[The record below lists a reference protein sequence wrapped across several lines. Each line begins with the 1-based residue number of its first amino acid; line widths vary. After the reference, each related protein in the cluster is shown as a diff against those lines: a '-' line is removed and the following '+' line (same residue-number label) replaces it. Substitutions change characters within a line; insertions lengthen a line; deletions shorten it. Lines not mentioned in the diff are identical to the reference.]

1 MCYCAVEDGDLD
13 SGTIAMLESQTFQPK
28 SETPR
33 CSHPSGWLS
42 GSMEPVKAQEGSSP
56 GVLGRGLQTDHWCY
70 QSGLEAIVYPGLW
83 RHVQTKYSTVRRRRQ
98 YRVQHPSDKGR
109 VMVTAG

>member
-1 MCYCAVEDGDLD
+1 MCYCVVEDGDLD
-13 SGTIAMLESQTFQPK
+13 SGTIAMLESQRFQPK

-56 GVLGRGLQTDHWCY
+56 GVLGRGLQTDHQCY
-70 QSGLEAIVYPGLW
+70 QSGLEAIVYPGGL
-83 RHVQTKYSTVRRRRQ
+83 YSTVRRRRQ
-98 YRVQHPSDKGR
+98 YPCTASGKRR